1 MKLTLGALLLSLVA
15 TPLLAQDQSITYP
28 FEGSFEDA
36 TFAVEN
42 AIIGHGLVI
51 DYISHVGEM
60 LNRTRTDVG
69 SDVTLFDD
77 AQVFVF
83 CSAVLSRKMMEA
95 DPNNIAFCPYG
106 VFVADRDGAVT
117 VGYRHYPDGVMQE
130 VQALLDDIAR
140 EAVGE

>member
-1 MKLTLGALLLSLVA
+1 MSTVA
-15 TPLLAQDQSITYP
+15 AAQDSTAYD
-28 FEGSFEDA
+28 FDGSFEDA
-36 TFAVEN
+36 TFGVEN

-140 EAVGE
+140 EAAGE